1 MFVIRHGHL
10 HSIDRKTII
19 TSIPFVRNIIEYTS
33 GITTDNY
40 VSLTSLLHIK
50 NQTKAITFK
59 QLEDIYKDELR
70 DPSFTFSKN
79 RENDKVYYLILNL
92 AKGIS
97 FNNNDII
104 DLDEKVIISMA
115 IRLLAE
121 EYIIEEIK
129 EAGCPQESIDA
140 ISNLQTGNLVGL
152 FKKFCSSKE
161 KELIILNKVL
171 LMSSENIHINSFMF
185 EPLVDI
191 SIKSLVD
198 LFGQICILQPPMYAE

>member
-1 MFVIRHGHL
+1 MKISIKTNCVTRRL
-10 HSIDRKTII
+10 HFR
-19 TSIPFVRNIIEYTS
+19 
-33 GITTDNY
+33 
-40 VSLTSLLHIK
+40 
-50 NQTKAITFK
+50 
-59 QLEDIYKDELR
+59 
-70 DPSFTFSKN
+70 KN